1 MEIYRVTNEANKET
15 QPQTVPGDLRA
26 SEIRYRR
33 LFESARDGILILDA
47 DSRRITDV
55 NPFMI
60 ELLGYSRDDFLG
72 KELWEI
78 GLFKDKDESQTAFR
92 ELQATGYIRYEDM
105 PLQTKAGK
113 QWNVEFIS
121 NVYRENGHHVVQ
133 CNIRDITARK
143 LAEEALARANKR
155 VANILESITDAFFAV
170 DHEWRFTYLNRQAE
184 PLLRR
189 PREQVLG
196 KSIWE
201 EFPEA
206 VDSVFSDGSVFHEQY
221 RRAAAEQVTVNFE
234 EFFPPLDTWLDVHIY
249 PGPDGLSV
257 YFHDIGVRK
266 RAERELKA
274 SEIRY
279 RRLFEAAH
287 DGILIL
293 NAETGRITNV
303 NPFLCDLLDYPKAE
317 LIGKELWEI
326 GLFKDKEESRAA
338 FSELQK
344 TGHIRYEDIP
354 LETKGGVRREVEFI
368 SNVYREN
375 GNQVIQCNIR
385 DITERKRLEAEREQL
400 LIRARE
406 SQAEAERANH
416 LKDEFLATLSHELR
430 TPLTAIVGWSEMLGR
445 PQLDPVTSQRAV
457 EVIRRNARMQVQMID
472 DLLDVSRIVTG
483 KLRMTVQPVDLGS
496 VIIAAVEGLR
506 PAAEAKEI
514 RFQLQLD
521 SPAGQ
526 VSGDPD
532 RLQQV
537 AWNLVSNAIK
547 FTPKGGRVLVRLERI
562 ESHVEVAVSDTG
574 RGIEPDFL
582 GHVFDRFRQADATT
596 TRAFGG
602 LGLGLAIVRQL
613 VELHGGTVRVES
625 AGEGLGSTFTV
636 SLPLAAVRGAAED
649 AEGVQPPAFTSAEFV
664 CPPQLGDLRVLVVDD
679 EEDTCEVLRAILEGC
694 GARVRAVTS
703 AASALEALAEEAF
716 DVLISD
722 IGMPE
727 EDGYSLIAKVRALDK
742 GRGGR
747 IPAAALTAYAG
758 EEDRIRTLRSGFQI
772 HVPKPVSPNELVAV
786 VANLADRTGQ
796 D

>member
-1 MEIYRVTNEANKET
+1 VTDET
-15 QPQTVPGDLRA
+15 DKVTEEQAAPEDLHV

-47 DSRRITDV
+47 NSRKITDV
-55 NPFMI
+55 NSFMV
-60 ELLGYSRDDFLG
+60 ELMGYSRDEFLG

-78 GLFKDKDESQTAFR
+78 GLFKDKDESQNAFR
-92 ELQATGYIRYEDM
+92 ELQATGYIRYEDL

-121 NVYRENGHHVVQ
+121 NVYQEDGHH
-133 CNIRDITARK
+133 
-143 LAEEALARANKR
+143 
-155 VANILESITDAFFAV
+155 
-170 DHEWRFTYLNRQAE
+170 
-184 PLLRR
+184 
-189 PREQVLG
+189 
-196 KSIWE
+196 
-201 EFPEA
+201 
-206 VDSVFSDGSVFHEQY
+206 
-221 RRAAAEQVTVNFE
+221 
-234 EFFPPLDTWLDVHIY
+234 
-249 PGPDGLSV
+249 
-257 YFHDIGVRK
+257 
-266 RAERELKA
+266 
-274 SEIRY
+274 
-279 RRLFEAAH
+279 
-287 DGILIL
+287 
-293 NAETGRITNV
+293 
-303 NPFLCDLLDYPKAE
+303 
-317 LIGKELWEI
+317 
-326 GLFKDKEESRAA
+326 
-338 FSELQK
+338 
-344 TGHIRYEDIP
+344 
-354 LETKGGVRREVEFI
+354 
-368 SNVYREN
+368 
-375 GNQVIQCNIR
+375 VIQCNIR
-385 DITERKRLEAEREQL
+385 DITDRKRAEEAKFLMAAIVESSEDSIISIDFERNITTWNKGAERLYGYTAAEALGKPLTMLTLPRDMEEVLSNIDKIRHGETVEPFETVRRQKDGPHLHLAVVLSPVKDEAGRIIGVSTVARDITERKRAEAERKQL
-400 LIRARE
+400 LADTQAA
-406 SQAEAERANH
+406 QAEAERANR

-430 TPLTAIVGWSEMLGR
+430 TPLTAIVGWSEMLGKS
-445 PQLDPVTSQRAV
+445 QLDPITAQRAV

-483 KLRMTVQPVDLGS
+483 KLRMTVQPVDLGA

-547 FTPKGGRVLVRLERI
+547 FTPKGGRVLVRLERV
-562 ESHVEVAVSDTG
+562 ESQVEVAVSDTG
-574 RGIEPDFL
+574 RGIAPEFL
-582 GHVFDRFRQADATT
+582 PHVFNRFRQADATT
-596 TRAFGG
+596 TRAYGG

-636 SLPLAAVRGAAED
+636 SLPLAAVRGAAEE
-649 AEGVQPPAFTSAEFV
+649 AEGVQPQVLASAEFP
-664 CPPQLGDLRVLVVDD
+664 CPPQLAGLRVLVVDD
-679 EEDTCEVLRAILEGC
+679 EADTCEVLQTILEGC
-694 GARVRAVTS
+694 GAQVRTANS
-703 AASALEALAEEAF
+703 AAAALEAMAEESF

-727 EDGYSLIAKVRALDK
+727 EDGYSLIAKVRALDTE
-742 GRGGR
+742 RGGR

-796 D
+796 G